1 MRNLPTTL
9 PSVTSSA
16 SLGWQIIVQPS
27 LRLAGG
33 AFALP
38 PIILP
43 APEHTEVDPQTGNI
57 IWTFSR
63 RISKLSAVLSCNV
76 QQQRTRS
83 GTYAVIADAGATFA
97 LITYQSGT
105 NSQSQPQALA
115 TGVLSLAGIG
125 SDTMRYSYILT
136 LTRCDVLYT
145 RDGQRV
151 QP

>member
-27 LRLAGG
+27 LRLTGG

-57 IWTFSR
+57 IWTSSR
-63 RISKLSAVLSCNV
+63 NIPQLASVLSRNV

-83 GTYAVIADAGATFA
+83 GTYAVIADAGATLA
-97 LITYQSGT
+97 LITYRSGT
-105 NSQSQPQALA
+105 NSEGQPQALA
-115 TGVLSLAGIG
+115 TGVLSLAGVG
-125 SDTMRYSYILT
+125 SDAMRYSYTLT

-145 RDGQRV
+145 RDGQRQ

>member
-1 MRNLPTTL
+1 MKNLPSVL

-16 SLGWQIIVQPS
+16 SLGWQIIVQPAA
-27 LRLAGG
+27 RLAGG

-43 APEHTEVDPQTGNI
+43 APEHTEADPQTGNI
-57 IWTFSR
+57 IWTWTR
-63 RISKLSAVLSCNV
+63 RLPQLSAALSRNV

-83 GTYAVIADAGATFA
+83 GTYAVIADTGAT
-97 LITYQSGT
+97 LVQITYQSGT

-115 TGVLSLAGIG
+115 TGVLSLAGVG
-125 SDTMRYSYILT
+125 SDAMRYSYTLT

-145 RDGQRV
+145 RDGQRQ